1 MASGSSPPRPA
12 LLPKEL
18 DDLEDRWAEEHPTV
32 VYPNSTAMREEEPP
46 DRPTEIPD
54 IPGDE
59 FARRLMAAAGENPEA
74 FLRDRMLPEGIPSA
88 ILDREAETHR
98 PRRVRESPQSLGSPE
113 EPPHPLYFEQAPRP
127 STFPTAPPSL
137 PSFASSRRPG
147 PELTLADEAP
157 VLPEAES
164 RGWNGRALEA
174 TLRPP
179 RSLTPRSYAA
189 QSFEFPNF
197 ASAPPA
203 NAVPISDMKDRFAMG
218 DFSGALQIADSILAR
233 DPGHNEARNVA
244 TKCQEVLLD
253 MYGSRMPNLDEPP
266 RLVMA
271 PAQLRWLT
279 LDHRAGFLLSM
290 IDGMSTVEEIL
301 DISGMP
307 RLEAMRIL
315 CELIDKRVIT
325 VGN

>member
-1 MASGSSPPRPA
+1 MSTGSRPPRPA

-18 DDLEDRWAEEHPTV
+18 DDLEDRWGEEPPTV
-32 VYPNSTAMREEEPP
+32 VYPNSSAAAEHIEPV
-46 DRPTEIPD
+46 DRVTEIPEL
-54 IPGDE
+54 PGDE
-59 FARRLMAAAGENPEA
+59 FARRLMAAAGEVHDTL
-74 FLRDRMLPEGIPSA
+74 FRDQVIPEGIPTS

-98 PRRVRESPQSLGSPE
+98 PRRFPGDPPLSAYRHDPFLQESRG
-113 EPPHPLYFEQAPRP
+113 RP
-127 STFPTAPPSL
+127 SLLPTAPPSL
-137 PSFASSRRPG
+137 PKESPRSIA
-147 PELTLADEAP
+147 LADAP
-157 VLPEAES
+157 PPAES
-164 RGWNGRALEA
+164 RGWNGQALEA

-203 NAVPISDMKDRFAMG
+203 HAAPISEMKDRFAMG
-218 DFSGALQIADSILAR
+218 DFSGALYVADMILAR
-233 DPGHNEARNVA
+233 EPEHKEARNVA
-244 TKCQEVLLD
+244 SKCQEVLLD
-253 MYGSRMPNLDEPP
+253 MYGSRLPNLDEPP

-290 IDGMSTVEEIL
+290 IDGISTVEEIL

-315 CELIDKRVIT
+315 CELIDKSVIT